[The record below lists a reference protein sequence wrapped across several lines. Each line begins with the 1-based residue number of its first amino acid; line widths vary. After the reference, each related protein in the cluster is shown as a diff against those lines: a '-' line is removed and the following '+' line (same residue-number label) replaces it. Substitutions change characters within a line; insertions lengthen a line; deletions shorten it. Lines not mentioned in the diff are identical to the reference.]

1 MVNDVKRVWLDIVN
15 KSDKKM
21 RPILETI
28 DEQQIH
34 QEDIESELHLDDS
47 QQPPDNSQHLS
58 ESDRMLLQKFRAKMN
73 KLEHKLC
80 PVCNERFPS
89 INLVI
94 GK

>member
-1 MVNDVKRVWLDIVN
+1 MMSNVKRVWLDIVN

-58 ESDRMLLQKFRAKMN
+58 EQKFRAKMN

-80 PVCNERFPS
+80 LVCNERFPS